1 MKDHRNTAKADRIDA
16 LVPVLGTL
24 FAGLAFVVT
33 AVAAQPGMLS
43 WSPDSFRSRRGAG
56 KRPGAAHGNLDR
68 IAPLR
73 QGPPNLGIRQ
83 PP

>member
-16 LVPVLGTL
+16 LMPVLGTL

-43 WSPDSFRSRRGAG
+43 
-56 KRPGAAHGNLDR
+56 
-68 IAPLR
+68 
-73 QGPPNLGIRQ
+73 
-83 PP
+83 